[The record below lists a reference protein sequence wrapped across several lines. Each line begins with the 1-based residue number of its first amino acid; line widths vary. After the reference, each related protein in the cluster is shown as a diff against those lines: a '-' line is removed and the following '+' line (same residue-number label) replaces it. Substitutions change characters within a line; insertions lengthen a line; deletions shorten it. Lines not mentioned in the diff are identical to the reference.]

1 MNRLSRET
9 SPESKQPMSRPSSSL
24 FAVCLVTVI
33 VTIAPFRVP
42 EASTLAAEPQAA
54 DAADR
59 HPELRRLSKSDD
71 VWLDVAGK
79 RLVVGGSVAM
89 AEGVIEVFA
98 CPKQSKEH
106 EAIVATR
113 CPARLVHAGLL
124 ALGLEPGRPVSF
136 DPEYRSAVGPKVT
149 ITVRWKDADGRLQER
164 PAQEWIRNTKTDR
177 QLDAHWVFA
186 GSGFWRNP
194 ADGTEHYQADGGDL
208 ICVSNFPTATL
219 DLTIES
225 SESNQALLFE
235 AFAGRVPAAGTD
247 VELVLSAGD

>member
-1 MNRLSRET
+1 
-9 SPESKQPMSRPSSSL
+9 MSRPTVSRFVAPL
-24 FAVCLVTVI
+24 VMALAVGGLAWSPVG
-33 VTIAPFRVP
+33 PG
-42 EASTLAAEPQAA
+42 AAEPAGESP
-54 DAADR
+54 ADR
-59 HPELRRLSKSDD
+59 HPELRRLSKTDD

-79 RLVVGGSVAM
+79 RLVVGGTIAM

-113 CPARLVHAGLL
+113 APARLLHAGLL

-136 DPEYRSAVGPKVT
+136 DPEYRPAAGPKVA
-149 ITVRWKDADGRLQER
+149 ITVRWKDADGRPQER
-164 PAQEWIRNTKTDR
+164 PAQEWIRNTKTGD
-177 QLDAHWVFA
+177 QLDADWVFA
-186 GSGFWRNP
+186 GSGFWRA
-194 ADGTEHYQADGGDL
+194 ADGSEHYQADGGDM

-235 AFAGRVPAAGTD
+235 AFAGRVPAAGTE
-247 VELVLSAGD
+247 VELILSAGD